1 MILEYGGES
10 VDFPMGLSPF
20 LMITTFPQ
28 ASLRS
33 RRVGFP
39 ESGSDLG
46 ATPRSPSRKERGLS
60 ADPHPPH
67 FRPVYFQGRCIAS
80 FTGSVSGDARNHQV
94 PRAPSRTQGVTSRA
108 VAAFSTS
115 AGVTPPSSLL
125 LAHASILCPPTAYGH
140 CLGQRVCAG
149 CGQPL
154 LDIGPSQRFL
164 HESFP
169 RCLDPYPGGPHG
181 ARTRFFP
188 QGIGLPHFL
197 TGSALHKIPDN
208 DFSPGIDFEAAAIH
222 SCSGLWVCSPP
233 RSFPPQRSLP
243 VRHRVAAVGFGG

>member
-1 MILEYGGES
+1 MVGYGGES
-10 VDFPMGLSPF
+10 AGFPKGLILSP
-20 LMITTFPQ
+20 MITTFPQ

-46 ATPRSPSRKERGLS
+46 ATPRSPSQAKRSLS
-60 ADPHPPH
+60 VDPHTPH
-67 FRPVYFQGRCIAS
+67 PSLVYFQGRYVAL
-80 FTGSVSGDARNHQV
+80 FTGSVSGYARNHQV
-94 PRAPSRTQGVTSRA
+94 PRAPSHAQGVTSRA
-108 VAAFSTS
+108 MAAFSTS

-125 LAHASILCPPTAYGH
+125 LAHAPILRPPAAYGQS
-140 CLGQRVCAG
+140 LGQQVCAG

-154 LDIGPSQRFL
+154 LDIGPSQRFF

-181 ARTRFFP
+181 AHTRFFP

-208 DFSPGIDFEAAAIH
+208 DFSPGIDFGAAAIL

-233 RSFPPQRSLP
+233 RSFPPQR
-243 VRHRVAAVGFGG
+243 